1 MQSTTK
7 IRLEIQS
14 STQNLIKE
22 GCEAGPILKRR
33 RSSPHP
39 PRCML
44 YKNPHEFTIGTLTIG
59 VSRDESHCHSG
70 VICLQSEG
78 HGVGLADK
86 RENGV
91 GDPHSWVIC
100 DLSQTPGPA
109 STENV

>member
-22 GCEAGPILKRR
+22 GCEAGPILER

-39 PRCML
+39 TRRML
-44 YKNPHEFTIGTLTIG
+44 YKNPHEFTIGRLTIG

-78 HGVGLADK
+78 HGVRLANK
-86 RENGV
+86 REKW
-91 GDPHSWVIC
+91 SR
-100 DLSQTPGPA
+100 
-109 STENV
+109 